1 MLCACE
7 PPERGGAVPA
17 CGPACLNRT
26 LNVEC
31 VGGYCPAGGACTN
44 QAFTKKQHA
53 ALAVERAGAKGHG
66 LFAAEGLPAGA
77 FVTEYVGEV
86 LEEAEYARR
95 RAFYADAGQRH
106 YYFMTLGNGEVI
118 DACRKGGPGR
128 FVNHSC
134 AANCETQKWTV
145 RGELAVGLFTT
156 RPVSKGEE
164 LTFDYNFE
172 RYGDKPLRCLCA
184 TAACSG
190 YIGGGAVDEATRAAW
205 AAEDEAEDAVAEA
218 ADAADDPEPIQVTAR
233 DGGVGDNGI
242 DPALVAIMAAQVGLA
257 AGENP
262 LGSRKKPARAPA
274 LKARSDDED
283 YDADGDGLSGAAAA
297 ARAKK
302 KAADAARRA
311 EQEGEEEYDSDDDS
325 GDEQGRKRRAR
336 RPGGG
341 GGSGGGGRRGGGGRP
356 VSAAARAARR
366 AAAAASAAA
375 AARARA
381 RRSEVDRRL
390 DVLVGASGR
399 LRETDQ
405 AGIVRMLRL
414 FNLCDVGGVVE
425 GGGGAAASAAVPGG
439 GRAGPAPSPADG
451 PSLAVDAAAP
461 FGAGPS
467 AARRRARLAD
477 LSLLLDVILKTAD
490 AGGAARRA
498 FCACGALRQLHAAV
512 VRTAGAGPDG
522 APVLRKALKVADALP
537 LTARDVH
544 TKSSGHGS
552 FGDALA
558 GLAGGSTDGEVRGR
572 AAALLARF
580 PPPGGMAGGPPP
592 PPPPPPAMLRSIPS
606 HGSLPARPPSPGGGL
621 PRKRGLGEGEGW
633 GGQVGG
639 AHHHGH
645 SHGAFAHTLP
655 PGIAGAPST
664 THGGPPPHPPPLIHP
679 GWAPPPPPPPPPP
692 PARWGD
698 TQGPPPPPPPGSPP
712 RGWGGASP
720 PPPPPED
727 EPMPMPAPPHLPPP
741 PPTDAGSGWGDA
753 RTGWDAAAAGWGD
766 GGGGDAGAAGAVLPA
781 APAAAAP
788 TPSALPPSPPR
799 DQPLPDTWPGPDA
812 AFASY
817 VAAVV
822 RCRLRP
828 YGEDDHPAHVTPSDL
843 GELSL
848 KCYRTIMGGEA
859 GAAAARARAGRPP
872 KPIRRENLDVR
883 LKEFVRDSVVRWHE
897 KKAGLG

>member
-283 YDADGDGLSGAAAA
+283 YDADGDGYGAPGSTTIGCAAPLGYA
-297 ARAKK
+297 GTS
-302 KAADAARRA
+302 DDCN
-311 EQEGEEEYDSDDDS
+311 DSDDAVNPAATETLDLVDQDCDTLVDENFRAA
-325 GDEQGRKRRAR
+325 GDIVVTEVAR
-336 RPGGG
+336 QPYK
-341 GGSGGGGRRGGGGRP
+341 GGSG
-356 VSAAARAARR
+356 
-366 AAAAASAAA
+366 
-375 AARARA
+375 
-381 RRSEVDRRL
+381 RSTNGNAQWFEVYNPGTAPIDM
-390 DVLVGASGR
+390 SGWYI
-399 LRETDQ
+399 ED
-405 AGIVRMLRL
+405 
-414 FNLCDVGGVVE
+414 
-425 GGGGAAASAAVPGG
+425 
-439 GRAGPAPSPADG
+439 
-451 PSLAVDAAAP
+451 
-461 FGAGPS
+461 
-467 AARRRARLAD
+467 
-477 LSLLLDVILKTAD
+477 
-490 AGGAARRA
+490 
-498 FCACGALRQLHAAV
+498 
-512 VRTAGAGPDG
+512 
-522 APVLRKALKVADALP
+522 
-537 LTARDVH
+537 
-544 TKSSGHGS
+544 
-552 FGDALA
+552 
-558 GLAGGSTDGEVRGR
+558 
-572 AAALLARF
+572 
-580 PPPGGMAGGPPP
+580 
-592 PPPPPPAMLRSIPS
+592 
-606 HGSLPARPPSPGGGL
+606 
-621 PRKRGLGEGEGW
+621 
-633 GGQVGG
+633 QVGD
-639 AHHHGH
+639 
-645 SHGAFAHTLP
+645 FFY
-655 PGIAGAPST
+655 I
-664 THGGPPPHPPPLIHP
+664 
-679 GWAPPPPPPPPPP
+679 
-692 PARWGD
+692 D
-698 TQGPPPPPPPGSPP
+698 
-712 RGWGGASP
+712 
-720 PPPPPED
+720 
-727 EPMPMPAPPHLPPP
+727 
-741 PPTDAGSGWGDA
+741 
-753 RTGWDAAAAGWGD
+753 
-766 GGGGDAGAAGAVLPA
+766 
-781 APAAAAP
+781 
-788 TPSALPPSPPR
+788 
-799 DQPLPDTWPGPDA
+799 PDA
-812 AFASY
+812 ALVVPAGGYAVLCYDDVAFSSPSQCDYTWGDSALGVNQYGLPQFDTTYYFDRDEDLVALY
-817 VAAVV
+817 VDGNLIDQVAWNLLPGTGGAIWP
-822 RCRLRP
+822 RTARYSMRLDDNALDSVSNDQTSRWCLSP
-828 YGEDDHPAHVTPSDL
+828 TVAYVTYTAGGLTLSDYGSP
-843 GELSL
+843 
-848 KCYRTIMGGEA
+848 
-859 GAAAARARAGRPP
+859 GAANGSC
-872 KPIRRENLDVR
+872 D
-883 LKEFVRDSVVRWHE
+883 
-897 KKAGLG
+897 